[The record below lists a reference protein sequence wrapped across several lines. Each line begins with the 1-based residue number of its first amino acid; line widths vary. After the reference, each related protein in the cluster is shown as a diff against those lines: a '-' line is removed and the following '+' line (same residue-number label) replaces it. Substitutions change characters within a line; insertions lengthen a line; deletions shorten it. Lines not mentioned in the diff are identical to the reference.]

1 LSTIWRA
8 RSTVALP
15 ALARLARTLLGLLA
29 RTSVVEVVDVG
40 MICAPIVAEFDCV
53 GI

>member
-1 LSTIWRA
+1 M
-8 RSTVALP
+8 
-15 ALARLARTLLGLLA
+15 LLGLLA
-29 RTSVVEVVDVG
+29 KMGVLEVVDVG